1 MVIKT
6 NQISYSNVDKAAGY
20 HAKAID
26 EEVAAEKDADSLV
39 EEKGATE
46 ETDGSHAKDR
56 VSKDASEKVAAGI
69 VVATKKLAA
78 RENAFEKP
86 IKINRK
92 SSEILLYAPKEALE
106 EKGNVAEE
114 KIVIEGK
121 KAAAEDKVAALIE
134 STSAKE

>member
-1 MVIKT
+1 MT
-6 NQISYSNVDKAAGY
+6 NAVDKAAGY

-26 EEVAAEKDADSLV
+26 EEVAAEK
-39 EEKGATE
+39 GATE
-46 ETDGSHAKDR
+46 EADGSHAKDR

-92 SSEILLYAPKEALE
+92 SSENLLYALKEALE

-114 KIVIEGK
+114 KIVIKGK
-121 KAAAEDKVAALIE
+121 KAV
-134 STSAKE
+134 